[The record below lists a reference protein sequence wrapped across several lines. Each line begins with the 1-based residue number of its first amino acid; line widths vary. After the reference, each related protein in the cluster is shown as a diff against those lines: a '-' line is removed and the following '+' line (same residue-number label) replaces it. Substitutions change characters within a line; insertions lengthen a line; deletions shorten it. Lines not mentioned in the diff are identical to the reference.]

1 MWNLI
6 VNLTKNKIMVV
17 RNGGKIYNHK
27 QWSYNNTIILMK
39 SNLKK

>member
-27 QWSYNNTIILMK
+27 QWTDNNKIILMK